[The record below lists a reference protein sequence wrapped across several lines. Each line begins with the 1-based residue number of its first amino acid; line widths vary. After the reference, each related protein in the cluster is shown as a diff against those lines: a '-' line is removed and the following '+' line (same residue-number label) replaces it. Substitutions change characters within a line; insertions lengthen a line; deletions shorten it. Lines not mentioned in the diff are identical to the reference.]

1 MKYDCNYSKFDFEQ
15 HVKHYFYYCEVI
27 ILEDGDVHYAHP
39 SHVEFLCKEYCRR
52 HNCTRQEL
60 ETLCW
65 KQFELPLDFLLK
77 ELNAVAVYYDF
88 YVGKPNEKQQA
99 TLNKLQETGCC
110 DFN

>member
-1 MKYDCNYSKFDFEQ
+1 M
-15 HVKHYFYYCEVI
+15 
-27 ILEDGDVHYAHP
+27 
-39 SHVEFLCKEYCRR
+39 
-52 HNCTRQEL
+52 
-60 ETLCW
+60 
-65 KQFELPLDFLLK
+65 PLDFLLK